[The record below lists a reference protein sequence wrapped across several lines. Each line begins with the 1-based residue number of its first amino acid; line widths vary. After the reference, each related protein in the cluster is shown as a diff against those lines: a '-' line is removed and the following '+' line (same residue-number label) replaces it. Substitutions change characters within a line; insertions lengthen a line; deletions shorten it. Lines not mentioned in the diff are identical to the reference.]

1 MIRSA
6 LLWFSENSWCRNTLP
21 RYGFVRRA
29 VRRFMPGETL
39 DDALGAARSMAERH
53 RIPVLITLLGEN
65 VADEAEARE
74 VADHYIHAAKRVAA
88 SGLDAELSLKPTHLG
103 LDLGFDVA
111 ERNIRRVA
119 EAAEAHGNWVWLDME
134 YSRYV
139 DPTLELYRALRA
151 DHTRVGICLQSYLH
165 RTPDDL
171 ESLIPTG
178 AAIRLVKGAYAEPPE
193 IALPVK
199 ADVDRAFFDQA
210 RRMLAPRRAS
220 SRTARR
226 AGDPRRG
233 AHTADRRVGRG
244 KRGGSGHLRV
254 PDALRNRRPVAEA
267 PGAGGQG
274 HPRTHQLRC
283 PLVSLVCSPAGRA
296 PGKHRIRV
304 AQRTAEVTPV
314 HVRPPPRRRAATSAA
329 HPPSSCGWRPR
340 SWSFP
345 AGQPSQDA
353 GRGVVGHAHPR

>member
-74 VADHYIHAAKRVAA
+74 VADHYIHAAERVAA

-111 ERNIRRVA
+111 ERNIRRIV
-119 EAAEAHGNWVWLDME
+119 EAAEAHRNWVWLDME

-139 DPTLELYRALRA
+139 DPTLELYRAIRA
-151 DHTRVGICLQSYLH
+151 DHGRVGICLQSYLH

-210 RRMLAPRRAS
+210 RRMLASDARA
-220 SRTARR
+220 AGLR
-226 AGDPRRG
+226 AGLATHDAALIRRIDAWAEANAVG
-233 AHTADRRVGRG
+233 ADTYEYQMLYGIADQLQQRLAREGRG
-244 KRGGSGHLRV
+244 
-254 PDALRNRRPVAEA
+254 
-267 PGAGGQG
+267 
-274 HPRTHQLRC
+274 
-283 PLVSLVCSPAGRA
+283 
-296 PGKHRIRV
+296 IRV
-304 AQRTAEVTPV
+304 LISYGVHWFPWYVRRLAE
-314 HVRPPPRRRAATSAA
+314 RPANIGFVLRSVLPR
-329 HPPSSCGWRPR
+329 
-340 SWSFP
+340 
-345 AGQPSQDA
+345 
-353 GRGVVGHAHPR
+353 